1 MPKNIR
7 KLVEETNDFLVETR
21 RYFHQHAEL
30 SSHEFG
36 TNAYIKKYLN
46 EWGIPYS
53 EAGETSIVATI
64 KGAKPGKV
72 LAMRGDFD
80 ALPIL
85 EATGLSF
92 ASENKGVMHA
102 CGHDFHGTYML
113 GAAKIL
119 KDLKNEIS
127 GTIKLIFQE
136 GEEIGA
142 GAREI
147 IAAKLVD
154 DVQNIVALHVSAE
167 YDLGKYT
174 LNYGIMSAHGSG
186 AVIDIE
192 SKGGNLTEPEKGRNA
207 LLVATD
213 LINSFSSLLPQYIS
227 GYDQAVFVP
236 TVLKVS
242 DKSNGIPSKV
252 HLELNFRT
260 YDYDVAKQLDEVAK
274 KVVEG
279 VSLTHDAKIF
289 IKCKEPSTSVNND
302 KESTDR
308 AAKIIE
314 RLHGKDAVLWSKPAT
329 GGENFSRFQEKIPG
343 VFIHIGAI
351 TNGVYRAHHTD
362 KTDFDEK
369 VLADGL
375 EFLLEYAL
383 DFLSE

>member
-1 MPKNIR
+1 MAINIR
-7 KLVEETNDFLVETR
+7 KSVEEVNDFLVQTR

-30 SSHEFG
+30 SRQEFG
-36 TNAYIKKYLN
+36 TNAYIKKHLD
-46 EWGIPYS
+46 EWGIPYE
-53 EAGETSIVATI
+53 EAGQTSIVATI
-64 KGAKPGKV
+64 KGKKNGKV

-85 EATGLSF
+85 EATGLPF

-119 KDLKNEIS
+119 KDLRDEIP

-147 IAAKLVD
+147 IAAHLVD
-154 DVQNIVALHVSAE
+154 DVQNIVALHVSSE
-167 YDLGKYT
+167 YDFGKYT

-192 SKGGNLTEPEKGRNA
+192 TKGGVLSEPEKGNNA

-213 LINSFSSLLPQYIS
+213 LITSFSSLLPQYVS

-236 TVLKVS
+236 TVLKVT
-242 DKSNGIPSKV
+242 DKGDGIPSKV

-260 YDYDVAKQLDEVAK
+260 YDYEIAKLLDVLAK
-274 KVVEG
+274 KVVQGIEI
-279 VSLTHDAKIF
+279 SHDAKIS

-308 AAKIIE
+308 AASVIE
-314 RLHGKDAVLWSKPAT
+314 RPHGKDSVLWTKPAT
-329 GGENFSRFQEKIPG
+329 GGENFSRFQEKFPG

-375 EFLLEYAL
+375 EFLLEYAFEYL
-383 DFLSE
+383 NE

>member
-1 MPKNIR
+1 MANIR
-7 KLVEETNDFLVETR
+7 KLVEDTNDFLVQTR
-21 RYFHQHAEL
+21 RHFHQHAEL
-30 SSHEFG
+30 SSQEFQ
-36 TNAYIKKYLN
+36 TNTYIKKYLD
-46 EWGIPYS
+46 EWNIPYL
-53 EAGETSIVATI
+53 EAGKTSIVATI
-64 KGAKPGKV
+64 KGGKPGKV

-85 EATGLSF
+85 EATGLPF
-92 ASENKGVMHA
+92 ASENKGIMHA

-119 KDLKNEIS
+119 KSLQEEIP

-147 IAAKLVD
+147 IAAHLVD
-154 DVQNIVALHVSAE
+154 DVENIVALHVSSE

-186 AVIDIE
+186 AVIDIKT
-192 SKGGNLTEPEKGRNA
+192 KGGKLSEPENGKNA
-207 LLVATD
+207 LLAASD
-213 LINSFSSLLPQYIS
+213 LINSFTSLLPQYVS
-227 GYDQAVFVP
+227 AYDQAVFVP
-236 TVLKVS
+236 TVLKVTEN
-242 DKSNGIPSKV
+242 KNGIPSRV
-252 HLELNFRT
+252 HLEINFRT
-260 YDYDVAKQLDEVAK
+260 YDLEVAK
-274 KVVEG
+274 ILDAVAQKAAKG
-279 VSLTHDAKIF
+279 IALSHDAEISVE
-289 IKCKEPSTSVNND
+289 CREPSTSVNND

-314 RLHGKDAVLWSKPAT
+314 RLHGKEAVIWEKPAT

-375 EFLLEYAL
+375 EFLLEYAFTYL
-383 DFLSE
+383 NE